1 MILVAVRD
9 APRREAIR
17 AALAH
22 EGWLVSVVGSLDSAF
37 RMAADHAP
45 RLVVLDSGLPGS
57 DDLVDVFARANG
69 GPGILLVGE
78 PAEGLRLQVDAV
90 VDSDV
95 DQRDLVGAVK
105 RCLDAPRPEGR
116 KPRQDGSRRWTSAE
130 LFGEILEDLD
140 AAVAAV
146 ESRGDEEAPAKRSP
160 LESATIA
167 VGEREA
173 LAPGTSRALEPVG
186 AKEEVEK
193 AAAAGDAEVEE
204 AAAELATRPLSL
216 ADIERAL
223 PLEEADVAPFDE
235 EAAAPVDEEEAA
247 PVGEDETAPVG
258 EDETALVGED
268 ETALVGEDEAGRVG
282 EDEAASVGEDETAPM
297 DEKEAAPAAEEGT
310 APMAEEEMAPV
321 GEEPA
326 APFDE
331 EVAAPL
337 DEAEAA
343 VEPEPS
349 LADEAEDAVPT
360 AGAARGVLGLFDRED
375 RPAPGRTAAL
385 DALADALL
393 ATAAGGAEP
402 VQAEEADETAES
414 AAAGPEPEPAA
425 TGAPESWDIADPFAH
440 LVATASEER
449 APEDVEAEEPL
460 EAAGEEPEPE
470 PAPERWIGA
479 YRLVERIGEGA
490 AHELWRAAREDAEDA
505 EEAED
510 AEGAVVV
517 RIVRE
522 SVAADERV
530 ADRFLAAGLAAG
542 GLEHPNVV
550 PLLEAG
556 WVDGQLIGVR
566 ELVEGLALDEV
577 FAGMRELGVRMPL
590 GLALAVGERVAAAL
604 AAAHTAEPS
613 AGRAAGTVHGALHP
627 GNVLLSLEGEVRVTD
642 FGVSRALG
650 EDDGDADAT
659 LLRYRAPEQ
668 IAGDEPDQRS
678 DLFSFG
684 TLLYELVTGRP
695 AFPGRDAGAVASAIL
710 NEAPEEP
717 EKVDPT
723 VPAEVGGLVSRLLK
737 RRRDERLQGA
747 SEAQRKLDLA
757 LQGLPS
763 PPGARELA
771 AYLRQLRDAVALVRS
786 VGEDRTPFDE
796 DVEVAE
802 VMPPAEAAEKLV
814 PVPVR
819 ESSLSR
825 RYRLAAA
832 VLLLL
837 AIGAALAYWWG
848 RRAEAPAEAGTPVVV
863 PAPPPRPADPASR
876 LPIDDGSEPEELD
889 VPPPPPVVGA
899 AAERIS
905 DAEMEALVAE
915 EFARRQREMEA
926 LDAADAEEAEEDD
939 DEPPAD
945 DEPPG

>member
-78 PAEGLRLQVDAV
+78 PADGLRLQVDAV
-90 VDSDV
+90 VDRDV

-146 ESRGDEEAPAKRSP
+146 ELRGDEEAPPERSP

-173 LAPGTSRALEPVG
+173 PAAWVSTAREPVG
-186 AKEEVEK
+186 ARDEEEP
-193 AAAAGDAEVEE
+193 AAGLPGTEEAVAEEAEMEQGLAAGGAEVEE
-204 AAAELATRPLSL
+204 GAVEVEEAPTDEEPVVAPVDPELATRPLSL

-223 PLEEADVAPFDE
+223 PLDEPELEPFGEAEAAPFDE
-235 EAAAPVDEEEAA
+235 EEEVVPVDDEEEVVPVDEEEAA
-247 PVGEDETAPVG
+247 
-258 EDETALVGED
+258 
-268 ETALVGEDEAGRVG
+268 
-282 EDEAASVGEDETAPM
+282 
-297 DEKEAAPAAEEGT
+297 
-310 APMAEEEMAPV
+310 
-321 GEEPA
+321 
-326 APFDE
+326 
-331 EVAAPL
+331 
-337 DEAEAA
+337 
-343 VEPEPS
+343 VEWEPS
-349 LADEAEDAVPT
+349 PETEAAVPT
-360 AGAARGVLGLFDRED
+360 AEADPGVFGLFGGED

-393 ATAAGGAEP
+393 GTAARGVERVEAEEEGETVETAASEP
-402 VQAEEADETAES
+402 V
-414 AAAGPEPEPAA
+414 PEPAA
-425 TGAPESWDIADPFAH
+425 TDAPEAWDIADPFAH
-440 LVATASEER
+440 LVAGASEEH
-449 APEDVEAEEPL
+449 APEPEDAGEAEEPL
-460 EAAGEEPEPE
+460 EGAVEEPEHAAAEPE
-470 PAPERWIGA
+470 PAPERRVGA

-490 AHELWRAAREDAEDA
+490 AHELWRAAREDAE
-505 EEAED
+505 
-510 AEGAVVV
+510 GAVVV
-517 RIVRE
+517 RIVHE
-522 SVAADERV
+522 SVAADERI
-530 ADRFLAAGLAAG
+530 AERFLAAGLAAG

-566 ELVEGLALDEV
+566 ELVEGLALDDV
-577 FAGMRELGVRMPL
+577 LAGMRELGVRMPL

-604 AAAHTAEPS
+604 AKAHAPEPS
-613 AGRAAGTVHGALHP
+613 MGRAAGTVHGGLHP
-627 GNVLLSLEGEVRVTD
+627 GNVLLSFEGEVRVTD
-642 FGVSRALG
+642 FGVSHALG
-650 EDDGDADAT
+650 EDAGDEDAG

-684 TLLYELVTGRP
+684 TLLYELVTGRQ

-710 NEAPEEP
+710 NEAAEEP

-747 SEAQRKLDLA
+747 GEAQRKLDLA

-763 PPGARELA
+763 PPGTRELA

-796 DVEVAE
+796 DVQADEDA
-802 VMPPAEAAEKLV
+802 PPAAGEKLV
-814 PVPVR
+814 PVPAER
-819 ESSLSR
+819 GWRSR
-825 RYRLAAA
+825 RYWLAAA

-837 AIGAALAYWWG
+837 AIGVALAYWWG
-848 RRAEAPAEAGTPVVV
+848 RRGEDPAEAGTPLVV
-863 PAPPPRPADPASR
+863 PEPPPRPSTPGARP
-876 LPIDDGSEPEELD
+876 LVDDGSGPEGLD
-889 VPPPPPVVGA
+889 VPSPPPVEGA
-899 AAERIS
+899 GAERIS

-915 EFARRQREMEA
+915 EFARRQREREA
-926 LDAADAEEAEEDD
+926 LEAAAEEEDDDDPPDD
-939 DEPPAD
+939 DEPPA
-945 DEPPG
+945 PG